1 MKASIGSSG
10 QGFEVLKM
18 STPLALWE
26 TVVR

>member
-1 MKASIGSSG
+1 MKASIGGSG

-18 STPLALWE
+18 STSFALWE